1 MSAAQEQLAP
11 VDARAAVEAFEARL
25 NCLRA
30 AAAPKNRDA
39 NTPNLREEPTKP
51 VSVEGT
57 VIGKPVRERD
67 RDHLRFVAS
76 RGCLICRRSP
86 SDAITSNLA

>member
-1 MSAAQEQLAP
+1 VSAAQEQLAP

-25 NCLRA
+25 NYLRA
-30 AAAPKNRDA
+30 AAAPENRDA

-51 VSVEGT
+51 VSVEAT

-76 RGCLICRRSP
+76 QGCLICRRSP